1 MIRSRNWLLAA
12 FLGAALVASA
22 LVVLGVGAV
31 HVPVHDVIRVVARR
45 FRLINGS
52 DVTVLD
58 DRIVW
63 QLRAPRVIGA
73 MAVGALLA
81 MCGAVL
87 QTLTGNELADPYLL
101 GISSGAS
108 VGAVLVIVVGMS
120 SALGQS
126 ILMAVASFAGAVG
139 ALIIV
144 LALAT
149 GRSGELPTSRTI
161 LAGVAVGQLCAAGV
175 SMMIMVFAESNAVR
189 SVLSWTLGSFTGLR
203 WGSTVTLSVVTVPA
217 FIAGMAVCHTLD
229 AFAFGDVSAMSLG
242 IPVNAVRWS
251 IMVGTALLTA
261 LCVAFVGPIGFVGL
275 IVPHIV
281 RFWSGPRHVRL
292 LPASA
297 LVGALLMLWSDT
309 AARCLRPDTEIP
321 VGVVT
326 AVIGAPVLVIL
337 LRRQASRS

>member
-12 FLGAALVASA
+12 FLGTALVASA

-203 WGSTVTLSVVTVPA
+203 WGST
-217 FIAGMAVCHTLD
+217 
-229 AFAFGDVSAMSLG
+229 
-242 IPVNAVRWS
+242 
-251 IMVGTALLTA
+251 
-261 LCVAFVGPIGFVGL
+261 
-275 IVPHIV
+275 
-281 RFWSGPRHVRL
+281 
-292 LPASA
+292 
-297 LVGALLMLWSDT
+297 
-309 AARCLRPDTEIP
+309 
-321 VGVVT
+321 
-326 AVIGAPVLVIL
+326 
-337 LRRQASRS
+337 

>member
-12 FLGAALVASA
+12 FLGTALVASA

-217 FIAGMAVCHTLD
+217 FIAGMALCHTLD

-242 IPVNAVRWS
+242 VPVNTVRWM

>member
-12 FLGAALVASA
+12 FLGTALVASA

-251 IMVGTALLTA
+251 IMVGTALLPPCASPSWVRSGSSGSSFPTSSGSGRGQGM
-261 LCVAFVGPIGFVGL
+261 LGCCLPRPSWEPCSCCGL
-275 IVPHIV
+275 TPLHGVCA
-281 RFWSGPRHVRL
+281 RTPR
-292 LPASA
+292 
-297 LVGALLMLWSDT
+297 
-309 AARCLRPDTEIP
+309 
-321 VGVVT
+321 
-326 AVIGAPVLVIL
+326 
-337 LRRQASRS
+337 SRSGSSLP

>member
-12 FLGAALVASA
+12 FLGTALVASA

-126 ILMAVASFAGAVG
+126 ILMAVASFAGAAG

-203 WGSTVTLSVVTVPA
+203 WGSTVTLSVVTIPA

-281 RFWSGPRHVRL
+281 RFWSGPRHARL

-297 LVGALLMLWSDT
+297 LVGPRS
-309 AARCLRPDTEIP
+309 
-321 VGVVT
+321 
-326 AVIGAPVLVIL
+326 
-337 LRRQASRS
+337 RQ

>member
-12 FLGAALVASA
+12 FLGTALVASA

-144 LALAT
+144 LTLAT

-281 RFWSGPRHVRL
+281 RFWSGPRYARL

>member
-12 FLGAALVASA
+12 FLGTALVASA

-217 FIAGMAVCHTLD
+217 LIAGMAVCHTLD

-242 IPVNAVRWS
+242 VPVNTVRWM

-261 LCVAFVGPIGFVGL
+261 LCVAFVGPIG
-275 IVPHIV
+275 
-281 RFWSGPRHVRL
+281 RAHV
-292 LPASA
+292 
-297 LVGALLMLWSDT
+297 
-309 AARCLRPDTEIP
+309 
-321 VGVVT
+321 
-326 AVIGAPVLVIL
+326 
-337 LRRQASRS
+337 